1 MQGGTILLTLYQHK
15 PAAYLVLLVA
25 GLFTLT
31 PAATVCGEELRTN
44 DTTHPV
50 SKPSGVLAQAANAA
64 AAAADA
70 ANAAATAAN
79 AAAKAAEAA
88 IKAIHSILPMPQ
100 NSETSPAKTAPA
112 PPQLP
117 VATGV
122 EPLPVDNQTK
132 DLKNDGHSSGVGD
145 NTFAVSTEHSLPG
158 LVGKFEI
165 PVYVDSDG
173 SFAKSLSGNQRIQ
186 QELVVPIGETTMDES
201 IRAGRSFSR
210 DNLVAIDRI
219 EQAKAQTNQAFG
231 LLLPSVSI
239 NASGGKETSTPSAA
253 LNPVS
258 GKPISSETHNRY
270 DLGLTV
276 RQPLFSLSSY
286 YDWRRYKVAEQ
297 ARKENHRASDGDAF
311 QATVNAY
318 LSLVSSRL
326 LADMAR
332 DYEMQLQDLLSY
344 INKRV
349 EAGAASI
356 SDMAR
361 VRARSQSAL
370 SSRLEQES
378 AHTAAGIEFVR
389 LTNVV
394 PQLARLP
401 EVEEIGASLV
411 PKSLNDAVSMAMATN
426 PDISALLAEI
436 EASGINM
443 NGAKSRYLPQIDME
457 YTNSYTQHALG
468 DPSPA
473 GQRDARYMLVLNW
486 NLFSGGSDY
495 YAHHERAVQRTE
507 LEHRLDDQRRRIIQS
522 LSANYALLATTRERI
537 ATGYRVLESTST
549 AADAMSKRMLSGNQ
563 SLLDLLDVYN
573 SYYQARTGLVN
584 LHAQEMNTVSQLIR
598 LTSGV
603 PVPVAAKAA
612 GQTTPAP
619 VPQ

>member
-1 MQGGTILLTLYQHK
+1 
-15 PAAYLVLLVA
+15 
-25 GLFTLT
+25 
-31 PAATVCGEELRTN
+31 
-44 DTTHPV
+44 
-50 SKPSGVLAQAANAA
+50 
-64 AAAADA
+64 
-70 ANAAATAAN
+70 
-79 AAAKAAEAA
+79 
-88 IKAIHSILPMPQ
+88 
-100 NSETSPAKTAPA
+100 
-112 PPQLP
+112 
-117 VATGV
+117 
-122 EPLPVDNQTK
+122 
-132 DLKNDGHSSGVGD
+132 
-145 NTFAVSTEHSLPG
+145 
-158 LVGKFEI
+158 
-165 PVYVDSDG
+165 
-173 SFAKSLSGNQRIQ
+173 
-186 QELVVPIGETTMDES
+186 
-201 IRAGRSFSR
+201 
-210 DNLVAIDRI
+210 
-219 EQAKAQTNQAFG
+219 
-231 LLLPSVSI
+231 
-239 NASGGKETSTPSAA
+239 
-253 LNPVS
+253 
-258 GKPISSETHNRY
+258 
-270 DLGLTV
+270 LGLTV